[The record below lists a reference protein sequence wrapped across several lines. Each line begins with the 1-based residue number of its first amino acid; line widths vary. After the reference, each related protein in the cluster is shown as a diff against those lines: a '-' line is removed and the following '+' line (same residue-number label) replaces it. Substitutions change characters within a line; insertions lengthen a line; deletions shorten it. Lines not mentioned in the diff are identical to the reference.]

1 VAPPSILGNFFEN
14 LTFAVVG
21 GISAELLSNP
31 TFARDPHLLPGQK
44 AQLLTNGSALV
55 ALYLSG
61 GDPAILHWGW
71 GAEDPA
77 ILRRRWWP
85 TPLCTGFGVS
95 VLDDATAQGIPFA
108 WGPLGYPGGVTAS
121 AGRLG
126 GAVRLLGGDWPSG
139 PEHYWPVLE
148 DGPAGIRQGV
158 FLPIKRCRAYKGD
171 LWVRIGVLD
180 PAAQGEVEVGFR
192 RRLAT
197 PDGRGQ
203 AGERLGS
210 VRVQIRG
217 AEWVK
222 LPFALELQEGQVA
235 FGEPVDFYL
244 RWLPRS
250 NTALHLLVDR
260 AFLLPQDEEDGLDPE
275 VVALVRN
282 STMPQLRW
290 PGGNYVSYHHWRD
303 AVGPVDLRAT
313 YPNYAWGGLDYNL
326 FGTDEYITF
335 CRKLGIRPHITVN
348 QGTGTAE
355 EAAAWVEYCNGDET
369 TPMGKLRA
377 RNGHPEPY
385 NVTIWEV
392 GNEIFGTWQGGFV
405 SSDENARRF
414 SEFAPAMRAASPI
427 PIELIACGNNFDFAD
442 EVGLGYDHT
451 HADRRWHDQL
461 LKQAPEQID
470 YISLHSLPV
479 NDLLLENV
487 SDEEAHNAVLGQ
499 VTTWERRFLPDLLA
513 RAQRANRPGKASP
526 IKLAITEWGPL
537 GGHPNRLNVHNFG
550 AVVYAGAFLNMVLRN
565 ADRIPIAL
573 PNGFMHGGC
582 IRKAYGVV
590 YYDPQ
595 FFAMQQYTPF
605 IGTKPLA
612 CELTGPGYDVPHPC
626 DLGAKDSDIPFV
638 DAVVCQSDHSPGLLV
653 AAANKHLTRTMELV
667 IQIPGYN
674 VSAGAH
680 AAVLAYPEITAMTNP
695 VQPDLFQLGHIEI
708 TPVGD
713 MITIQLPP
721 FSAAWITL

>member
-1 VAPPSILGNFFEN
+1 
-14 LTFAVVG
+14 
-21 GISAELLSNP
+21 
-31 TFARDPHLLPGQK
+31 
-44 AQLLTNGSALV
+44 
-55 ALYLSG
+55 
-61 GDPAILHWGW
+61 
-71 GAEDPA
+71 
-77 ILRRRWWP
+77 
-85 TPLCTGFGVS
+85 
-95 VLDDATAQGIPFA
+95 
-108 WGPLGYPGGVTAS
+108 
-121 AGRLG
+121 
-126 GAVRLLGGDWPSG
+126 
-139 PEHYWPVLE
+139 
-148 DGPAGIRQGV
+148 
-158 FLPIKRCRAYKGD
+158 
-171 LWVRIGVLD
+171 VLD

-192 RRLAT
+192 RRVAT

-260 AFLLPQDEEDGLDPE
+260 AFLLPQDEDDGLDPE
-275 VVALVRN
+275 VVELVRN

-290 PGGNYVSYHHWRD
+290 PGGNFVSYYHWRD
-303 AVGPVDLRAT
+303 AVGPLDLRPT
-313 YPNYAWGGLDYNL
+313 VPNNAWGGLDYNL
-326 FGTDEYITF
+326 FGTDEYIAF
-335 CRKLGIRPHITVN
+335 CRKVGIEPHITVN
-348 QGTGTAE
+348 SGTGTAE
-355 EAAAWVEYCNGDET
+355 DAAAWVEYCNGDT
-369 TPMGKLRA
+369 STPMGLLRA
-377 RNGHPEPY
+377 GNGHPAPY
-385 NVTIWEV
+385 NVTFWEV
-392 GNEIFGTWQGGFV
+392 GNEVFGTWQGGFQGA
-405 SSDENARRF
+405 DENARRF

-573 PNGFMHGGC
+573 PNGFMHGGG

-605 IGTKPLA
+605 IGKRPLA
-612 CELTGPGYDVPHPC
+612 CHLSGPGYDVPHPS

-638 DAVVCQSDHSPGLLV
+638 DVIVCRSDNASGLQIAAV
-653 AAANKHLTRTMELV
+653 NKHLKRSMELV
-667 IQIPGYN
+667 IQLPGHRF
-674 VSAGAH
+674 SEDIH
-680 AAVLAYPEITAMTNP
+680 SSVLAYPDITATANP
-695 VQPDLFQLGHIEI
+695 VQLDLFQLVDSDVL
-708 TPVGD
+708 PVQD
-713 MITIQLPP
+713 NVILHLPP
-721 FSAAWITL
+721 FSVTWINIP